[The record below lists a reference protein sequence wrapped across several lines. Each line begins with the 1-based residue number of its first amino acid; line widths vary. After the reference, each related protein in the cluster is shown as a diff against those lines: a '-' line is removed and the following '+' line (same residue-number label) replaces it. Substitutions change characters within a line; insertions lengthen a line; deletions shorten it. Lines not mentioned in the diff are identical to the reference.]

1 MADSFC
7 VGLAV
12 PKPLSLREI
21 GQQLKC
27 RLRWS
32 IRREWKRAVGFSLQG
47 YRRHRVLAEVE
58 EFDFID
64 LR

>member
-12 PKPLSLREI
+12 SKPLSLRET

-32 IRREWKRAVGFSLQG
+32 IRSGWKRAVGLCLQG
-47 YRRHRVLAEVE
+47 YRRHRVLAAVK
-58 EFDFID
+58 EFDFVN